1 MTKRYTK
8 QMANGA
14 ELFVDACQQLGID
27 HIFTLVGDHLN
38 EVLSVAAARGL
49 HIIDFRHESGV
60 THAADCWG
68 RLTRKPALSLITG
81 GPGHT
86 NSLTGIA
93 TAQLSGSPLI
103 AVSGAPAINMRE
115 RIVFQDIDQV
125 GMARP
130 VCKWAAE
137 AASVAQIPFLL
148 SRAYRE
154 SSSGRM
160 GATHLT
166 IPVDLFTG
174 DAKTV
179 IQPSEP
185 HTSSPPAPNR
195 HDVNRMLQLLRQ
207 AKSPMVIA
215 GSGVWWSNAGKELE
229 KFLSKTKLP
238 YYNVTLARGVVS
250 DLYRYN
256 MGYADGALN
265 QAVHTI
271 FKEADVVLV
280 LGKRIDYRLAMGGP
294 RLFSPQAKF
303 IQVDIHPQELGHNR
317 NLELSVC
324 ADVKTTLCAML
335 EELENEPAWKP
346 LPWLKHTT
354 QLRDQ
359 WKAELQSIA
368 ESNAKN
374 KRIHP
379 ASFFAALQQAM
390 PVTPLYS
397 WDGGDFIHWG
407 RAMYPAIHPGGWMR
421 IGPLGTI
428 GSALPNAIA
437 MQLHHP
443 KSPVVMI
450 TGDGSLGFY
459 IAELDTAVRH
469 NLPIIVIVGNDGGW
483 GLERELQGELNGTN
497 VACEL
502 RQTRYDI
509 VMKGFGG
516 DGETIDRLHQVDGA
530 VKRAFASQKPYLLNV
545 NIEGARSPFT
555 DWQIKG
561 KK

>member
-1 MTKRYTK
+1 
-8 QMANGA
+8 MANGA
-14 ELFVDACQQLGID
+14 ELFVGACEILGID
-27 HIFTLVGDHLN
+27 RIFTLVGDHLN
-38 EVLSVAAARGL
+38 EVLSVASARGMR
-49 HIIDFRHESGV
+49 IVDFRHESGV
-60 THAADCWG
+60 THAADCWA
-68 RLTRKPALSLITG
+68 RLTRKPALSLVTG

-93 TAQLSGSPLI
+93 TAQLAGSPLI

-115 RIVFQDIDQV
+115 RVVFQDMDQV

-137 AASVAQIPFLL
+137 AASVLQVPFLL

-174 DAKTV
+174 EAKTA
-179 IQPSEP
+179 IAAS
-185 HTSSPPAPNR
+185 APGMGSRVMPDRN
-195 HDVNRMLQLLRQ
+195 DVKKMLQVLRT
-207 AKSPMVIA
+207 AKRPVVIA
-215 GSGVWWSNAGKELE
+215 GSGVWWSYAGAELS
-229 KFLSKTKLP
+229 KFLQVTKLP
-238 YYNVTLARGVVS
+238 YYSVTMARGIIS
-250 DLYRYN
+250 DLGRYN

-265 QAVHTI
+265 KAVHTI

-294 RLFSPQAKF
+294 RLFSPDAKF
-303 IQVDIHPQELGHNR
+303 LQVDIHPQELGHNR
-317 NLELSVC
+317 KLELGVC
-324 ADVKTTLCAML
+324 ADVKATLQVML
-335 EELENEPAWKP
+335 EEMAGGPSWPA
-346 LPWLKHTT
+346 LVPWIRRTRLFRDAWQEELRTT
-354 QLRDQ
+354 
-359 WKAELQSIA
+359 AA
-368 ESNAKN
+368 ANAQN

-379 ASFFAALQQAM
+379 ASFFEELWRVM

-407 RAMYPAIHPGGWMR
+407 RARFKAVRSGGWMR

-437 MQLHHP
+437 MQIHRP
-443 KSPVVMI
+443 KERVVMI

-459 IAELDTAVRH
+459 IAELDTAVRY

-483 GLERELQGELNGTN
+483 GLERELQVALNGTN

-502 RQTRYDI
+502 RQTRYDL

-516 DGETIDRLHQVDGA
+516 EGETIDRLDQVESA
-530 VKRAFASQKPYLLNV
+530 MARAFASKKPYLLNV

-555 DWQIKG
+555 DWQIQG
-561 KK
+561 KKG